1 MSHHRQLKMQ
11 TRALLAG
18 LGACPDEVAESLRAA
33 GVTGVPMDNRRCA
46 VALYLGALMGGD
58 PRVRSVNVG
67 RCSLF
72 IDTLAPPEFRPAG
85 RLLVQLPKPVRQFVA
100 AFDTQSYPEVTRNPT
115 ARPCL
120 DAAPQ
125 TEARVR

>member
-1 MSHHRQLKMQ
+1 M
-11 TRALLAG
+11 
-18 LGACPDEVAESLRAA
+18 GA
-33 GVTGVPMDNRRCA
+33 
-46 VALYLGALMGGD
+46 D

-120 DAAPQ
+120 DAAPHM
-125 TEARVR
+125 EARAR